1 MRLILSP
8 QLGSRPRLDG
18 TGKRFGVRVFRGINA
33 VMRLNLDFFKRL
45 LAKKEHKDGWLAI
58 RFLQGERCVA
68 HVRRTTGRPEVNLC
82 LLERNNPADPDAL
95 MRFAKEFRTGQYQC
109 LTLLN
114 LSEYQVL
121 PVETLNVPPEELKT
135 AVRWKIKDLLDYHI
149 DDAAIDVLRIPSD
162 KGSVPHHGMYAIATR
177 NEVIR
182 RCVARFEDAN
192 ILLSAIDIPEMAQR
206 NIASL
211 LEEPG
216 RGLALLS
223 FDEDG
228 GLLTVTCDT
237 ELYLSRHIEAPLSQL
252 MQEDTEQRQRYLDRV
267 VMELQRSFDYF
278 ERQFHDIEL
287 DKLMMAPLPLA
298 IGLEGYLARNLQMAV
313 EVVDLYRLFDFS
325 KVAAGLQQDQLP
337 RCFLTLGAALRL
349 EEKAL

>member
-1 MRLILSP
+1 MGLDLSF
-8 QLGSRPRLDG
+8 L
-18 TGKRFGVRVFRGINA
+18 KRFLIKSER
-33 VMRLNLDFFKRL
+33 
-45 LAKKEHKDGWLAI
+45 KDGWLAA
-58 RFLQGERCVA
+58 RFLPGEMCVT
-68 HVRRTTGRPEVNLC
+68 HVRRPSVGRPVVDLC
-82 LLERNNPADPDAL
+82 LLEQISASDPDAL
-95 MRFAKEFRTGQYQC
+95 LKFAKDMRIGQYQC

-162 KGSVPHHGMYAIATR
+162 KGAVPHHGMYAIAAR

-182 RCVARFEDAN
+182 RYVMLFEEAN

-216 RGLALLS
+216 QGLALLS
-223 FDEDG
+223 FDEEG

-278 ERQFHDIEL
+278 ERQFHHIEL
-287 DKLMMAPLPLA
+287 RKLMMAPLPLA
-298 IGLEGYLARNLQMAV
+298 IGLEGYLARNLQMTV
-313 EVVDLYRLFDFS
+313 EEVDLYRIFDFS
-325 KVAAGLQQDQLP
+325 KISSGLQQDQLS
-337 RCFLTLGAALRL
+337 RCFLTLGAALRF
-349 EEKAL
+349 EEKIL

>member
-1 MRLILSP
+1 MGLD
-8 QLGSRPRLDG
+8 LGFL
-18 TGKRFGVRVFRGINA
+18 
-33 VMRLNLDFFKRL
+33 KRL
-45 LAKKEHKDGWLAI
+45 LAKSVHKDGWLAI
-58 RFLQGERCVA
+58 RFLPGEMCIA
-68 HVRRTTGRPEVNLC
+68 HVRRTTGGRPEVSLC
-82 LLERNNPADPDAL
+82 MLEPVSAADPDAL
-95 MRFAKEFRTGQYQC
+95 MRFAKELRIGQYSC

-114 LSEYQVL
+114 LNEYQVL
-121 PVETLNVPPEELKT
+121 PVEALNVPPEELKT

-149 DDAAIDVLRIPSD
+149 DDAAIDVLRIPVD
-162 KGSVPHHGMYAIATR
+162 KGSVPHHAMYAIAAR

-182 RCVARFEDAN
+182 RCVALFEEAN
-192 ILLSAIDIPEMAQR
+192 IVLSAIDIPEMAQR

-216 RGLALLS
+216 QGLALLS
-223 FDEDG
+223 FDEEG

-252 MQEDTEQRQRYLDRV
+252 LQEDAEQRQRYLDRV

-287 DKLMMAPLPLA
+287 KKLMMAPLPLA
-298 IGLEGYLARNLQMAV
+298 IGLEGYLGRNLQMTV
-313 EVVDLYRLFDFS
+313 ETVDLYRLFDFS
-325 KVAAGLQQDQLP
+325 KVSSELQQDQLS

-349 EEKAL
+349 EEKTL

>member
-1 MRLILSP
+1 MGLD
-8 QLGSRPRLDG
+8 LGFL
-18 TGKRFGVRVFRGINA
+18 
-33 VMRLNLDFFKRL
+33 KRL
-45 LAKKEHKDGWLAI
+45 LGKAEHRDGWLAI
-58 RFLQGERCVA
+58 RFLPGELCVA
-68 HVRRTTGRPEVNLC
+68 YVQRVASGRPEVNLC
-82 LLERNNPADPDAL
+82 LLEPISAADPDAL
-95 MRFAKEFRTGQYQC
+95 MKFAKDLRMGQYRC

-121 PVETLNVPPEELKT
+121 PVEALNVPPEELKT

-162 KGSVPHHGMYAIATR
+162 KGAMSHHGMYAIATR

-182 RCVARFEDAN
+182 RCVTLFEEAN
-192 ILLSAIDIPEMAQR
+192 VLLSAIDIPEMAQR
-206 NIASL
+206 NIAAL

-216 RGLALLS
+216 VGMALLS
-223 FDEDG
+223 FDEEG

-252 MQEDTEQRQRYLDRV
+252 LQEDAEQRQRYLDRI

-278 ERQFHDIEL
+278 ERQFHDINL
-287 DKLMMAPLPLA
+287 KKLMMAPLPLS
-298 IGLEGYLARNLQMAV
+298 IGLEGYLARKLQMTV
-313 EVVDLYRLFDFS
+313 ETVDLQQLFDFS
-325 KVAAGLQQDQLP
+325 KVSLQQDQLS

-349 EEKAL
+349 EEKTL